1 MKDIYDNEYD
11 ILTTT
16 EPTTQHTFIKV
27 RYKPCLN
34 EKVVNDIK
42 KVNFVKFS
50 DEYELEIIH
59 YSENIDER
67 LSEILTK
74 YCNFTL

>member
-27 RYKPCLN
+27 GHKPCN
-34 EKVVNDIK
+34 I
-42 KVNFVKFS
+42 
-50 DEYELEIIH
+50 EYELEIIH